1 MSGTCIHEPR
11 APSPSLS
18 GFSTPISEP
27 SYRRIDG
34 DTAACTPETDL
45 TPTQCVIRNLLSID
59 TGGPGAPGG
68 SSPTPSDGPSAYFD
82 NSVLKL
88 HEHEACQCGGGAEAG
103 HSPEAGAVR
112 SQSDNIRLQ
121 SGSGGFLEGLF
132 GCLKPVWTM
141 IGKAYST
148 EHKHSHEGLSLESW
162 EVPFE
167 EISDLQWVGSG
178 AQGAVFLGKFHG
190 DDVAVKK
197 VRDIKET
204 EIKHLRK
211 LKHPNIIT
219 FKGVCT
225 QAPCYCI
232 LMEYCAQGQLYEV
245 LRAGRKIAPS
255 LMVDWSMGI
264 AGGMN
269 YLHLHKI
276 IHRDLK
282 SPNMLITHD
291 DLVKISDF
299 GTSRELR
306 DKSTKMSFAG
316 TVAWMA
322 PEVIR
327 NEPVSEKVD
336 IWSFGVV
343 LWEMLTGEV
352 PYRDVDSSAII
363 WGVGNNSL
371 QLPIPESCPD
381 GFKILLRQ
389 CWNCKPRNRPSFRQI
404 LLHLDI
410 ASADVLSTPQETY
423 FKSQAEWR
431 EEVKQ
436 HFEKIKSEGTCIHRL
451 DEELINRRR
460 EELRHALDIREHY
473 ERKLERANNLYM
485 ELSAVMLQLEL
496 KEKELQKRE
505 QSLDKKYPG
514 LFKHHSSRQSSS
526 SNTMDKL
533 IKKRNVPQKL
543 PSGKRP
549 DILKCEVIIPKMDSS
564 VMQVTIPACPN
575 RSSTSPSRSRRVK
588 TRHRKPGK
596 GSSGDLAG
604 LKANQSNRDATA
616 QANSGSTNTSKQ
628 LLEPPAA
635 PQRQLSSSSP
645 DLICTA
651 LQAEEQGKGEP
662 SVGGLERGVSVS
674 ASAGLGAS
682 VAGAAG
688 LGDLTETPPRSD
700 TPSEDAA
707 SFPFSSSP
715 DSPCGRGAGAA
726 RGSLGSPRHDG
737 EDKEEGAV
745 RLPRGASGGIGS
757 QHLTPSAI
765 LYRAAISRKQRR
777 GVSSEEEEGEVDS
790 EVELP
795 RRRRP
800 TSITKGQSV
809 STFSSENLSVS
820 DGEEGHTTDH
830 SHSGTPDVV
839 STNTDDRLDDRSDDL
854 LSQGEEIPA
863 DNTDGLSERDGAL
876 GPAKAP
882 LDAGGNPNES
892 RALCDDSDC
901 DSAELDQPGSGESS
915 RPPGAGA
922 WVQPP
927 LPYQGSPQAPHTAPP

>member
-1 MSGTCIHEPR
+1 MACVHEQH

-18 GFSTPISEP
+18 GFSTPLSEP
-27 SYRRIDG
+27 PFCRPDSEVLASTP
-34 DTAACTPETDL
+34 DTEL
-45 TPTQCVIRNLLSID
+45 TPTQCVLRNVLSID
-59 TGGPGAPGG
+59 PVGGG
-68 SSPTPSDGPSAYFD
+68 SGTHTHSNSPTLSDEPTNFS

-88 HEHEACQCGGGAEAG
+88 QEGGAEG
-103 HSPEAGAVR
+103 GAMR
-112 SQSDNIRLQ
+112 NQSDSFRLQ
-121 SGSGGFLEGLF
+121 AGGGGFLEGLF

-148 EHKHSHEGLSLESW
+148 EHKQSQEESW

-167 EISDLQWVGSG
+167 EISELQWVGSG

-190 DDVAVKK
+190 EDVAVKK

-232 LMEYCAQGQLYEV
+232 IMEYCAQGQLYEV
-245 LRAGRKIAPS
+245 LRAGRKIMPS
-255 LMVDWSMGI
+255 LLVDWAMGI

-299 GTSRELR
+299 GTSKELR

-343 LWEMLTGEV
+343 LWEMLTGEI
-352 PYRDVDSSAII
+352 PYKDVDSSAII

-371 QLPIPESCPD
+371 QLPLPESCPD

-423 FKSQAEWR
+423 FRSQAEWR

-436 HFEKIKSEGTCIHRL
+436 HFEKIKSEGTCLHRL

-485 ELSAVMLQLEL
+485 ELNAVMLQLEL
-496 KEKELQKRE
+496 KEKELLRRE
-505 QSLDKKYPG
+505 QCLDKKYPG
-514 LFKHHSSRQSSS
+514 LFKHHPS
-526 SNTMDKL
+526 TTVDKL
-533 IKKRNVPQKL
+533 IKKRSVPQKL
-543 PSGKRP
+543 PPHGKRP
-549 DILKCEVIIPKMDSS
+549 DLLRSEIILPKMDAG
-564 VMQVTIPACPN
+564 VLQVTVPPCAN
-575 RSSTSPSRSRRVK
+575 RGPTSPSRARRVK
-588 TRHRKPGK
+588 TRHRRSGR
-596 GSSGDLAG
+596 GSSGDLSGPKHPSALASREKESPLPNTTPPPPPLTETASG
-604 LKANQSNRDATA
+604 DAMREA
-616 QANSGSTNTSKQ
+616 Q
-628 LLEPPAA
+628 LEPP
-635 PQRQLSSSSP
+635 PLKLSSSSP
-645 DLICTA
+645 DL
-651 LQAEEQGKGEP
+651 
-662 SVGGLERGVSVS
+662 
-674 ASAGLGAS
+674 
-682 VAGAAG
+682 
-688 LGDLTETPPRSD
+688 SD
-700 TPSEDAA
+700 TASEDAA
-707 SFPFSSSP
+707 SLPFSSSP
-715 DSPCGRGAGAA
+715 DSPCCGRSGAVG
-726 RGSLGSPRHDG
+726 RTHVG
-737 EDKEEGAV
+737 EEREEGTGTV
-745 RLPRGASGGIGS
+745 RLPRGSSGS
-757 QHLTPSAI
+757 HLTPSAI
-765 LYRAAISRKQRR
+765 LYRAAITRKQRR

-800 TSITKGQSV
+800 TSITKCQSV

-820 DGEEGHTTDH
+820 EGEEGHTTDH

-839 STNTDDRLDDRSDDL
+839 STNTDERLDDRSDDL
-854 LSQGEEIPA
+854 ISQGSEIPV
-863 DNTDGLSERDGAL
+863 DITDPTLSEREAAAL
-876 GPAKAP
+876 EQERANFDLEQNILETDSVGPPGPDLKK
-882 LDAGGNPNES
+882 LGAGG
-892 RALCDDSDC
+892 C
-901 DSAELDQPGSGESS
+901 G
-915 RPPGAGA
+915 
-922 WVQPP
+922 
-927 LPYQGSPQAPHTAPP
+927 QGPQN

>member
-1 MSGTCIHEPR
+1 MACVHEQC

-18 GFSTPISEP
+18 GFNTPISET
-27 SYRRIDG
+27 SYRRPDS
-34 DTAACTPETDL
+34 DVTACTPDTEL
-45 TPTQCVIRNLLSID
+45 TPTQCVLRNVLSID
-59 TGGPGAPGG
+59 PVVDGCTTHTQGN
-68 SSPTPSDGPSAYFD
+68 SPTPSDEPAQFS

-88 HEHEACQCGGGAEAG
+88 QEGGAEG
-103 HSPEAGAVR
+103 GAVR
-112 SQSDNIRLQ
+112 SQSDSFRLQ
-121 SGSGGFLEGLF
+121 AGGGGFLEGLF

-148 EHKHSHEGLSLESW
+148 ENKQSQEESW

-167 EISDLQWVGSG
+167 EISELQWVGSG

-190 DDVAVKK
+190 EEVAVKK

-232 LMEYCAQGQLYEV
+232 IMEYCAQGQLYEV
-245 LRAGRKIAPS
+245 LRAGRKITPS
-255 LMVDWSMGI
+255 LLVDWAMGI

-299 GTSRELR
+299 GTSKELR

-343 LWEMLTGEV
+343 LWEMLTGEI
-352 PYRDVDSSAII
+352 PYKDVDSSAII

-371 QLPIPESCPD
+371 QLPLPESCPD
-381 GFKILLRQ
+381 GFKILLKQ

-436 HFEKIKSEGTCIHRL
+436 HFEKIKSEGTCLHRL

-485 ELSAVMLQLEL
+485 ELNAVMLQLEL
-496 KEKELQKRE
+496 KEKELLRRE
-505 QSLDKKYPG
+505 QCLDKKYPG
-514 LFKHHSSRQSSS
+514 LFKHHP
-526 SNTMDKL
+526 SNTVDKL

-543 PSGKRP
+543 PSHGKRP
-549 DILKCEVIIPKMDSS
+549 DLLRSEVILPKMDPG
-564 VMQVTIPACPN
+564 VLQVTVPSCPN
-575 RSSTSPSRSRRVK
+575 RSSTSPSRARRVK
-588 TRHRKPGK
+588 TRHRRGGR
-596 GSSGDLAG
+596 GSSGDLSGPKHSTGASSRERETPTSTTAVPSGTPTTDQGAG
-604 LKANQSNRDATA
+604 TASRGGQLDTPPLK
-616 QANSGSTNTSKQ
+616 
-628 LLEPPAA
+628 
-635 PQRQLSSSSP
+635 LSSSSP
-645 DLICTA
+645 DLLCSTHG
-651 LQAEEQGKGEP
+651 AE
-662 SVGGLERGVSVS
+662 GG
-674 ASAGLGAS
+674 ASGGTGSLSKGLGGGARGT
-682 VAGAAG
+682 AEAAAG
-688 LGDLTETPPRSD
+688 VDETPPRSD
-700 TPSEDAA
+700 TASEDAA
-707 SFPFSSSP
+707 SLPFSSSP
-715 DSPCGRGAGAA
+715 DSPCGRGVAVG
-726 RGSLGSPRHDG
+726 RG
-737 EDKEEGAV
+737 EEREEGGGAV
-745 RLPRGASGGIGS
+745 RLPRGASGS
-757 QHLTPSAI
+757 HLTPSAI
-765 LYRAAISRKQRR
+765 LYRAAITRKQRR

-800 TSITKGQSV
+800 TSITKCQSV

-839 STNTDDRLDDRSDDL
+839 STNTDERLDDRSDDL
-854 LSQGEEIPA
+854 ISQGSEIPA
-863 DNTDGLSERDGAL
+863 DITDPALSEKEAAAL
-876 GPAKAP
+876 EQERANFD
-882 LDAGGNPNES
+882 LEQNILET
-892 RALCDDSDC
+892 RALCEDSDC
-901 DSAELDQPGSGESS
+901 DSAELDQSGSGEPS
-915 RPPGAGA
+915 RPPSAGG
-922 WVQPP
+922 WG
-927 LPYQGSPQAPHTAPP
+927 QGPQN

>member
-1 MSGTCIHEPR
+1 MACVHEQC
-11 APSPSLS
+11 PSPSLS
-18 GFSTPISEP
+18 GFSTPISDTP
-27 SYRRIDG
+27 FRRPDS
-34 DTAACTPETDL
+34 DVAACTPDTEL
-45 TPTQCVIRNLLSID
+45 TPTQCVLRNVLSID
-59 TGGPGAPGG
+59 PVGDGNHTRGNT
-68 SSPTPSDGPSAYFD
+68 PTPSDDPAQFS

-88 HEHEACQCGGGAEAG
+88 HEGGAEG
-103 HSPEAGAVR
+103 GAMR
-112 SQSDNIRLQ
+112 NQSESFRLQ
-121 SGSGGFLEGLF
+121 AGGGGFLEGLF

-148 EHKHSHEGLSLESW
+148 ENKQSQEESW

-167 EISDLQWVGSG
+167 EISELQWVGSG

-190 DDVAVKK
+190 EEVAVKK

-232 LMEYCAQGQLYEV
+232 IMEYCAQGQLYEV
-245 LRAGRKIAPS
+245 LRAGRKITPS
-255 LMVDWSMGI
+255 LLVDWAMGI

-299 GTSRELR
+299 GTSKELR

-343 LWEMLTGEV
+343 LWEMLTGEI
-352 PYRDVDSSAII
+352 PYKDVDSSAII

-371 QLPIPESCPD
+371 QLPLPESCPD
-381 GFKILLRQ
+381 GFKILLKQ

-436 HFEKIKSEGTCIHRL
+436 HFEKIKSEGTCLHRL

-496 KEKELQKRE
+496 KEKELLRRE
-505 QSLDKKYPG
+505 QCLDKKYPG
-514 LFKHHSSRQSSS
+514 LFKHHP
-526 SNTMDKL
+526 SNTVDKL

-543 PSGKRP
+543 PSHGKRP
-549 DILKCEVIIPKMDSS
+549 DLLRSEVILPKMDPG
-564 VMQVTIPACPN
+564 VVQVTVPSCAN
-575 RSSTSPSRSRRVK
+575 RTSTSPSRARRVK
-588 TRHRKPGK
+588 TRHRRGGR
-596 GSSGDLAG
+596 GSSGDLSGPKHAAG
-604 LKANQSNRDATA
+604 T
-616 QANSGSTNTSKQ
+616 STRERET
-628 LLEPPAA
+628 PAMGTAA
-635 PQRQLSSSSP
+635 PSGTPATDQTVGTAPRGSQLEAPPLKLSSSSP
-645 DLICTA
+645 DLLCSTHG
-651 LQAEEQGKGEP
+651 AEGGASGGAGSL
-662 SVGGLERGVSVS
+662 SVCEGLVSGVRGVAEAAV
-674 ASAGLGAS
+674 GL
-682 VAGAAG
+682 
-688 LGDLTETPPRSD
+688 DETPPRSD
-700 TPSEDAA
+700 TASEDAA
-707 SFPFSSSP
+707 SLPFSSSP
-715 DSPCGRGAGAA
+715 DSPCCARGVAVGRGHTLGEEREEGA
-726 RGSLGSPRHDG
+726 
-737 EDKEEGAV
+737 GAV
-745 RLPRGASGGIGS
+745 RLPRGASGS
-757 QHLTPSAI
+757 HLTPSAI
-765 LYRAAISRKQRR
+765 LYRAAITRKQRR

-800 TSITKGQSV
+800 TSISKCQSV

-839 STNTDDRLDDRSDDL
+839 STNTDERLDDRSDDL
-854 LSQGEEIPA
+854 ISQGSEIPA
-863 DNTDGLSERDGAL
+863 DITDPAISEREAAAL
-876 GPAKAP
+876 EQERANFD
-882 LDAGGNPNES
+882 LEQNILET
-892 RALCDDSDC
+892 RALCEDSDC
-901 DSAELDQPGSGESS
+901 DSAELDQSGSGEPS
-915 RPPGAGA
+915 RPPSAGG
-922 WVQPP
+922 WG
-927 LPYQGSPQAPHTAPP
+927 QGPQN

>member
-1 MSGTCIHEPR
+1 H
-11 APSPSLS
+11 
-18 GFSTPISEP
+18 
-27 SYRRIDG
+27 
-34 DTAACTPETDL
+34 
-45 TPTQCVIRNLLSID
+45 
-59 TGGPGAPGG
+59 
-68 SSPTPSDGPSAYFD
+68 SS
-82 NSVLKL
+82 
-88 HEHEACQCGGGAEAG
+88 
-103 HSPEAGAVR
+103 R
-112 SQSDNIRLQ
+112 
-121 SGSGGFLEGLF
+121 
-132 GCLKPVWTM
+132 
-141 IGKAYST
+141 
-148 EHKHSHEGLSLESW
+148 SLETTTPLMKNSPAF
-162 EVPFE
+162 PFE

-190 DDVAVKK
+190 EDVAVKK

-219 FKGVCT
+219 FKGICT

-245 LRAGRKIAPS
+245 LRAGRNITPS
-255 LMVDWSMGI
+255 LLIDWAMGI

-299 GTSRELR
+299 GTSKELI
-306 DKSTKMSFAG
+306 DKSMKMSFAG

-352 PYRDVDSSAII
+352 PYKDVDSSAII

-371 QLPIPESCPD
+371 NLPIPKSCPD

-436 HFEKIKSEGTCIHRL
+436 HFEKIKSDGTCLHRL

-485 ELSAVMLQLEL
+485 ELNAVMLQLEL

-505 QSLDKKYPG
+505 QSLDKKFPG
-514 LFKHHSSRQSSS
+514 LFKHHSSRQTSS
-526 SNTMDKL
+526 SNSMDKL

-549 DILKCEVIIPKMDSS
+549 DILKSEVIIPKMDSS
-564 VMQVTIPACPN
+564 VMQVTIPSCTN
-575 RSSTSPSRSRRVK
+575 RGSTSPSRSRRIK

-604 LKANQSNRDATA
+604 LKATQPSPGGDNPA
-616 QANSGSTNTSKQ
+616 QANSFSTEPSKQ
-628 LLEPPAA
+628 LLDPSAVLRALGHEQQ
-635 PQRQLSSSSP
+635 QRQLSSSSP
-645 DLICTA
+645 DLICTTLA
-651 LQAEEQGKGEP
+651 AEGQGKGETTM
-662 SVGGLERGVSVS
+662 GGLEKGGSLS
-674 ASAGLGAS
+674 ASA
-682 VAGAAG
+682 
-688 LGDLTETPPRSD
+688 ETPPGSVL
-700 TPSEDAA
+700 
-707 SFPFSSSP
+707 
-715 DSPCGRGAGAA
+715 GA
-726 RGSLGSPRHDG
+726 PRLPHDG
-737 EDKEEGAV
+737 DYKEEGVSGV
-745 RLPRGASGGIGS
+745 RLPRVASG
-757 QHLTPSAI
+757 HLTPSAI
-765 LYRAAISRKQRR
+765 LYRAAITRKQRR

-800 TSITKGQSV
+800 TSINQCQSG

-839 STNTDDRLDDRSDDL
+839 STNTDDRLYDRSDDL
-854 LSQGEEIPA
+854 LSQGSEFPA
-863 DNTDGLSERDGAL
+863 DNTDLAQGSDGRSERKSAL
-876 GPAKAP
+876 GQVKAL
-882 LDAGGNPNES
+882 LDAAQNPNEVTQ
-892 RALCDDSDC
+892 SDTDFC
-901 DSAELDQPGSGESS
+901 LLSTHLHQSTERSDRKVMFLFGIFK
-915 RPPGAGA
+915 
-922 WVQPP
+922 
-927 LPYQGSPQAPHTAPP
+927 

>member
-1 MSGTCIHEPR
+1 
-11 APSPSLS
+11 SLS

-27 SYRRIDG
+27 LYRRLDG
-34 DTAACTPETDL
+34 DTPACTPETDL
-45 TPTQCVIRNLLSID
+45 TPTQCVLRNVLSID
-59 TGGPGAPGG
+59 TGGQAVPGG
-68 SSPTPSDGPSAYFD
+68 SSPTPSDGPSAHFD

-88 HEHEACQCGGGAEAG
+88 HELRRGSRGR

-112 SQSDNIRLQ
+112 SQAENIRLQ

-148 EHKHSHEGLSLESW
+148 EHKHSNEESW

-190 DDVAVKK
+190 EEVAVKK

-245 LRAGRKIAPS
+245 LRAGRKITPS
-255 LMVDWSMGI
+255 LLVDWSMGI

-299 GTSRELR
+299 GTSKELS

-343 LWEMLTGEV
+343 LWEMLTGEI
-352 PYRDVDSSAII
+352 PYKDVDSSAII

-371 QLPIPESCPD
+371 QLPVPESCPD

-431 EEVKQ
+431 EEVKR
-436 HFEKIKSEGTCIHRL
+436 HFEKIKSEGTCLHRL

-496 KEKELQKRE
+496 KEKELQRRE

-526 SNTMDKL
+526 TNTMDKL

-549 DILKCEVIIPKMDSS
+549 DLLKSEVIIPKMDSS
-564 VMQVTIPACPN
+564 VMQITIPACPN

-588 TRHRKPGK
+588 TRHRKAGK

-604 LKANQSNRDATA
+604 LKATQSSPNRDSSA
-616 QANSGSTNTSKQ
+616 QTNGPTTNPSQQ
-628 LLEPPAA
+628 LLEPGLRGLGHEQ

-645 DLICTA
+645 DL
-651 LQAEEQGKGEP
+651 L
-662 SVGGLERGVSVS
+662 S
-674 ASAGLGAS
+674 ASAGLGGS
-682 VAGAAG
+682 EAGAAG
-688 LGDLTETPPRSD
+688 LDDLTETPPRSD

-715 DSPCGRGAGAA
+715 DSPAGEA
-726 RGSLGSPRHDG
+726 RPPDG
-737 EDKEEGAV
+737 EDKEEGAGAV
-745 RLPRGASGGIGS
+745 RLPRGCSGGIGS

-765 LYRAAISRKQRR
+765 LYRAAITRKQRR

-800 TSITKGQSV
+800 TSITKCQSV

-854 LSQGEEIPA
+854 LSQGSEIPA
-863 DNTDGLSERDGAL
+863 DNTDPAQASDGLSERDGAP
-876 GPAKAP
+876 GQAKAQ
-882 LDAGGNPNES
+882 LDAGQNPSEN

-901 DSAELDQPGSGESS
+901 DSAELDQSGSGEPS
-915 RPPGAGA
+915 RPPSAGA
-922 WVQPP
+922 W
-927 LPYQGSPQAPHTAPP
+927 APP

>member
-1 MSGTCIHEPR
+1 IHSIFYSLFIFV
-11 APSPSLS
+11 SPHLGLPFSLC
-18 GFSTPISEP
+18 TPIHP
-27 SYRRIDG
+27 W
-34 DTAACTPETDL
+34 
-45 TPTQCVIRNLLSID
+45 LLCCGVEGCPH
-59 TGGPGAPGG
+59 TCG
-68 SSPTPSDGPSAYFD
+68 SSPTPSDGPPAHFD

-103 HSPEAGAVR
+103 LSSEAGAVR
-112 SQSDNIRLQ
+112 SQSDNIRMQ
-121 SGSGGFLEGLF
+121 QGGGGFLEGLF

-141 IGKAYST
+141 IGKAYSP
-148 EHKHSHEGLSLESW
+148 EHKHNQEESW

-190 DDVAVKK
+190 EDVAVKK

-219 FKGVCT
+219 FKGICT

-245 LRAGRKIAPS
+245 LRAGRKITPS
-255 LMVDWSMGI
+255 LLIDWAMGI

-299 GTSRELR
+299 GTSKELI
-306 DKSTKMSFAG
+306 DKSMKMSFAG

-352 PYRDVDSSAII
+352 PYKDVDSSAII

-371 QLPIPESCPD
+371 NLPIPESCPD

-436 HFEKIKSEGTCIHRL
+436 HFEKIKSEGTCLHRL

-473 ERKLERANNLYM
+473 ERKLERTNNLYM
-485 ELSAVMLQLEL
+485 ELNAVMLQLEL
-496 KEKELQKRE
+496 KEKELQK
-505 QSLDKKYPG
+505 
-514 LFKHHSSRQSSS
+514 
-526 SNTMDKL
+526 
-533 IKKRNVPQKL
+533 
-543 PSGKRP
+543 P
-549 DILKCEVIIPKMDSS
+549 DILKSEVIIPKMDSS
-564 VMQVTIPACPN
+564 VMQVTIPSCSN
-575 RSSTSPSRSRRVK
+575 RGSTSPSRSRRVK

-604 LKANQSNRDATA
+604 LKAAQPSPDGDNPA
-616 QANSGSTNTSKQ
+616 QANSSSTGPSKQ
-628 LLEPPAA
+628 LQDPSVALRALGHEQQ
-635 PQRQLSSSSP
+635 QRQLSSSSP
-645 DLICTA
+645 DLICTTLA
-651 LQAEEQGKGEP
+651 AEGQGKGEP
-662 SVGGLERGVSVS
+662 TVGGLERGGSLS
-674 ASAGLGAS
+674 ASAGLGGS
-682 VAGAAG
+682 EGGAGG
-688 LGDLTETPPRSD
+688 LDDLTETTPRSD

-715 DSPCGRGAGAA
+715 DS
-726 RGSLGSPRHDG
+726 
-737 EDKEEGAV
+737 
-745 RLPRGASGGIGS
+745 
-757 QHLTPSAI
+757 
-765 LYRAAISRKQRR
+765 
-777 GVSSEEEEGEVDS
+777 
-790 EVELP
+790 
-795 RRRRP
+795 
-800 TSITKGQSV
+800 ITKCQLV

-839 STNTDDRLDDRSDDL
+839 STNTDDRLGDRSDDL
-854 LSQGEEIPA
+854 LSQGSEIPA
-863 DNTDGLSERDGAL
+863 DNTDPVQASGGLSEREGAL
-876 GPAKAP
+876 GQVKAL
-882 LDAGGNPNES
+882 LDASQNPNEVTQFS
-892 RALCDDSDC
+892 LSDTGYTVH
-901 DSAELDQPGSGESS
+901 SESIQT
-915 RPPGAGA
+915 P
-922 WVQPP
+922 
-927 LPYQGSPQAPHTAPP
+927 

>member
-1 MSGTCIHEPR
+1 MACVHEQC

-18 GFSTPISEP
+18 GFNTPISETP
-27 SYRRIDG
+27 YRRPDS
-34 DTAACTPETDL
+34 DVNACTPDTEL
-45 TPTQCVIRNLLSID
+45 TPTQCVLRNVLSID
-59 TGGPGAPGG
+59 PVVDGNCTHTQGN
-68 SSPTPSDGPSAYFD
+68 SPTPSDEPAQFS

-88 HEHEACQCGGGAEAG
+88 QEGGAEG
-103 HSPEAGAVR
+103 GAVR
-112 SQSDNIRLQ
+112 SQSDSFRLQ
-121 SGSGGFLEGLF
+121 AGGGGFLEGLF

-148 EHKHSHEGLSLESW
+148 ENKQSHEESW

-167 EISDLQWVGSG
+167 EISELQWVGSG

-190 DDVAVKK
+190 EEVAVKK

-232 LMEYCAQGQLYEV
+232 IMEYCAQGQLYEV
-245 LRAGRKIAPS
+245 LRAGRKITPS
-255 LMVDWSMGI
+255 LLVDWAMGI

-299 GTSRELR
+299 GTSKELR
-306 DKSTKMSFAG
+306 EKSTKMSFAG

-343 LWEMLTGEV
+343 LWEMLTGEI
-352 PYRDVDSSAII
+352 PYKDVDSSAII

-371 QLPIPESCPD
+371 QLPLPESCPD
-381 GFKILLRQ
+381 GFKILLKQ

-436 HFEKIKSEGTCIHRL
+436 HFEKIKSEGTCLHRL

-485 ELSAVMLQLEL
+485 ELNAVMLQLEL
-496 KEKELQKRE
+496 KEKELLRRE
-505 QSLDKKYPG
+505 QCLDKKYPG
-514 LFKHHSSRQSSS
+514 LFKHHP
-526 SNTMDKL
+526 SNTVDKL

-543 PSGKRP
+543 PSHGKRP
-549 DILKCEVIIPKMDSS
+549 DLLRSEVILPKMDPG
-564 VMQVTIPACPN
+564 VLQVTVPSCPN
-575 RSSTSPSRSRRVK
+575 RSSTSPSRARRVK
-588 TRHRKPGK
+588 TRHRRGGR
-596 GSSGDLAG
+596 GSSGDLSG
-604 LKANQSNRDATA
+604 PKHPTGQLDTPPLK
-616 QANSGSTNTSKQ
+616 
-628 LLEPPAA
+628 
-635 PQRQLSSSSP
+635 LSSSSP
-645 DLICTA
+645 DLLCSTHG
-651 LQAEEQGKGEP
+651 AEG
-662 SVGGLERGVSVS
+662 
-674 ASAGLGAS
+674 GAS
-682 VAGAAG
+682 GG
-688 LGDLTETPPRSD
+688 TGSL
-700 TPSEDAA
+700 SEA
-707 SFPFSSSP
+707 SLPFSSSP
-715 DSPCGRGAGAA
+715 DSPCGRGA
-726 RGSLGSPRHDG
+726 
-737 EDKEEGAV
+737 V
-745 RLPRGASGGIGS
+745 RLPRGASGS
-757 QHLTPSAI
+757 HLTPSAI
-765 LYRAAISRKQRR
+765 LYRAAITRKQRR

-800 TSITKGQSV
+800 TSITKCQSV

-839 STNTDDRLDDRSDDL
+839 STNTDERLDDRSDDL
-854 LSQGEEIPA
+854 ISQGSEIPA
-863 DNTDGLSERDGAL
+863 DITDPALSEKEAAAL
-876 GPAKAP
+876 
-882 LDAGGNPNES
+882 EQE
-892 RALCDDSDC
+892 RANFDL
-901 DSAELDQPGSGESS
+901 EQNILE
-915 RPPGAGA
+915 
-922 WVQPP
+922 VI
-927 LPYQGSPQAPHTAPP
+927 

>member
-1 MSGTCIHEPR
+1 MNWVHVVP
-11 APSPSLS
+11 LS
-18 GFSTPISEP
+18 GSHSLPLSR
-27 SYRRIDG
+27 S
-34 DTAACTPETDL
+34 L
-45 TPTQCVIRNLLSID
+45 TYTCMHCVLRNVLSID
-59 TGGPGAPGG
+59 TGGQGVPGG
-68 SSPTPSDGPSAYFD
+68 SSPTPSDGPSAHFD

-112 SQSDNIRLQ
+112 SQSENIRLQ

-148 EHKHSHEGLSLESW
+148 EHKHNHEESW

-190 DDVAVKK
+190 EEVAVKK

-245 LRAGRKIAPS
+245 LRAGRKITPS
-255 LMVDWSMGI
+255 LLVDWSMGI

-299 GTSRELR
+299 GTSKELS

-343 LWEMLTGEV
+343 LWEMLTGEI
-352 PYRDVDSSAII
+352 PYKDVDSSAII

-436 HFEKIKSEGTCIHRL
+436 HFEKIKSDGTCLHRL

-496 KEKELQKRE
+496 KEKELQRRE

-526 SNTMDKL
+526 SNSMDKL

-549 DILKCEVIIPKMDSS
+549 DILKSEVIIPKMDSS

-604 LKANQSNRDATA
+604 LKANQSSPNRDTTA
-616 QANSGSTNTSKQ
+616 QVNSSTTNTSKQ
-628 LLEPPAA
+628 LLEPSAA
-635 PQRQLSSSSP
+635 LRGLSHEQQQRQLSSSSP
-645 DLICTA
+645 DLICTTLEA
-651 LQAEEQGKGEP
+651 DSQGKGEP
-662 SVGGLERGVSVS
+662 SVGGLERGGSLS
-674 ASAGLGAS
+674 ASAGLGGQREGRPVWTIS
-682 VAGAAG
+682 QK
-688 LGDLTETPPRSD
+688 PP
-700 TPSEDAA
+700 
-707 SFPFSSSP
+707 
-715 DSPCGRGAGAA
+715 
-726 RGSLGSPRHDG
+726 H
-737 EDKEEGAV
+737 AV
-745 RLPRGASGGIGS
+745 TLP
-757 QHLTPSAI
+757 
-765 LYRAAISRKQRR
+765 RR

-800 TSITKGQSV
+800 TSITKCQSV

-854 LSQGEEIPA
+854 LSQGSEIPV
-863 DNTDGLSERDGAL
+863 DNTDPAQASDGLSERDGAL
-876 GPAKAP
+876 GQAKAQ
-882 LDAGGNPNES
+882 LDAGQNPNEVKKLHRGPHVS
-892 RALCDDSDC
+892 ALVFS
-901 DSAELDQPGSGESS
+901 LDECSH
-915 RPPGAGA
+915 
-922 WVQPP
+922 W
-927 LPYQGSPQAPHTAPP
+927 

>member
-1 MSGTCIHEPR
+1 
-11 APSPSLS
+11 
-18 GFSTPISEP
+18 
-27 SYRRIDG
+27 
-34 DTAACTPETDL
+34 
-45 TPTQCVIRNLLSID
+45 
-59 TGGPGAPGG
+59 
-68 SSPTPSDGPSAYFD
+68 
-82 NSVLKL
+82 
-88 HEHEACQCGGGAEAG
+88 
-103 HSPEAGAVR
+103 
-112 SQSDNIRLQ
+112 
-121 SGSGGFLEGLF
+121 
-132 GCLKPVWTM
+132 M

-148 EHKHSHEGLSLESW
+148 EHKHSHEESW

-549 DILKCEVIIPKMDSS
+549 DILKSEVIIPKMDSS

-604 LKANQSNRDATA
+604 LKANQCNRDATA

-674 ASAGLGAS
+674 ASAGLGGS

-854 LSQGEEIPA
+854 LSQGSEIPA
-863 DNTDGLSERDGAL
+863 DNTDVLSERDGAL

-901 DSAELDQPGSGESS
+901 DSAELDQPGSGEPS
-915 RPPGAGA
+915 RPPRRWSVGAAPSALPGVSTGA
-922 WVQPP
+922 THSSSIDSWM
-927 LPYQGSPQAPHTAPP
+927 LAKTSSS

>member
-1 MSGTCIHEPR
+1 MLLRGTVKEQVTVRGLCTVQPPLVDSFIK
-11 APSPSLS
+11 
-18 GFSTPISEP
+18 PISTLG
-27 SYRRIDG
+27 DG
-34 DTAACTPETDL
+34 STGPAGSPIHRHTDEA
-45 TPTQCVIRNLLSID
+45 LL
-59 TGGPGAPGG
+59 G
-68 SSPTPSDGPSAYFD
+68 SSPTPSDGPSAHFD

-112 SQSDNIRLQ
+112 SQSENIRLQ

-148 EHKHSHEGLSLESW
+148 EHKHSQEESW

-190 DDVAVKK
+190 EDVAVKK

-245 LRAGRKIAPS
+245 LRAGRKITPS
-255 LMVDWSMGI
+255 LLVDWSMGI

-299 GTSRELR
+299 GTSKELS

-343 LWEMLTGEV
+343 LWEMLTGEI
-352 PYRDVDSSAII
+352 PYKDVDSSAII

-436 HFEKIKSEGTCIHRL
+436 HFEKIKSEGTCLHRL

-496 KEKELQKRE
+496 KEKELQRRE

-514 LFKHHSSRQSSS
+514 LFKHHSSRQGSS
-526 SNTMDKL
+526 SNSMDKL

-549 DILKCEVIIPKMDSS
+549 DILKSEVIIPKMDSS

-604 LKANQSNRDATA
+604 LKATQSSPNRDTTA
-616 QANSGSTNTSKQ
+616 QANSSTTNASKQ
-628 LLEPPAA
+628 LLEPSAA
-635 PQRQLSSSSP
+635 LRGLSHEQQQRQLSSSSP
-645 DLICTA
+645 DLICTT
-651 LQAEEQGKGEP
+651 LEAEGQGKGEP
-662 SVGGLERGVSVS
+662 SVGGLERGGSLS
-674 ASAGLGAS
+674 ASAGLGGS
-682 VAGAAG
+682 EGGAAG
-688 LGDLTETPPRSD
+688 LDDLTETPPRSD
-700 TPSEDAA
+700 TPM
-707 SFPFSSSP
+707 
-715 DSPCGRGAGAA
+715 
-726 RGSLGSPRHDG
+726 
-737 EDKEEGAV
+737 
-745 RLPRGASGGIGS
+745 
-757 QHLTPSAI
+757 
-765 LYRAAISRKQRR
+765 
-777 GVSSEEEEGEVDS
+777 SSEEEEGEVDS

-800 TSITKGQSV
+800 TSITKCQSV

-854 LSQGEEIPA
+854 LSQGSEIPA
-863 DNTDGLSERDGAL
+863 DNTDPAQASDGLSERDGAL
-876 GPAKAP
+876 GQGKAQ
-882 LDAGGNPNES
+882 LDAGQNPNEQ
-892 RALCDDSDC
+892 L
-901 DSAELDQPGSGESS
+901 
-915 RPPGAGA
+915 
-922 WVQPP
+922 
-927 LPYQGSPQAPHTAPP
+927 TKIN

>member
-1 MSGTCIHEPR
+1 MACIHEQH

-18 GFSTPISEP
+18 GFSTPVSEHP
-27 SYRRIDG
+27 FCRPDSEAHG
-34 DTAACTPETDL
+34 STPDTEL
-45 TPTQCVIRNLLSID
+45 TPTQCVLRNVLSID
-59 TGGPGAPGG
+59 PVGGG
-68 SSPTPSDGPSAYFD
+68 SGTHSNSPTLSDEPTNFS

-88 HEHEACQCGGGAEAG
+88 QEGGAEG
-103 HSPEAGAVR
+103 GAVR
-112 SQSDNIRLQ
+112 NQADSFRLQ
-121 SGSGGFLEGLF
+121 AGGGGFLEGLF

-148 EHKHSHEGLSLESW
+148 EHKQSHEAESW

-167 EISDLQWVGSG
+167 EISELQWVGSG
-178 AQGAVFLGKFHG
+178 AQGAVFLGKYHG
-190 DDVAVKK
+190 EEVAVKK

-245 LRAGRKIAPS
+245 LRAGRKITPS
-255 LMVDWSMGI
+255 LLVDWAMGI

-299 GTSRELR
+299 GTSKELR

-343 LWEMLTGEV
+343 LWEMLTGEI
-352 PYRDVDSSAII
+352 PYKDVDSSAII

-371 QLPIPESCPD
+371 QLPLPESCPD

-436 HFEKIKSEGTCIHRL
+436 HFEKIKSEGTCLHRL

-485 ELSAVMLQLEL
+485 ELNAVMLQLEL
-496 KEKELQKRE
+496 KEKELLRRE
-505 QSLDKKYPG
+505 QCLDKKYPSI
-514 LFKHHSSRQSSS
+514 FKHHPSS
-526 SNTMDKL
+526 TVDKL

-543 PSGKRP
+543 STHGKRP
-549 DILKCEVIIPKMDSS
+549 DLLRSEIILPKMDAG
-564 VMQVTIPACPN
+564 VVQVTVPACANRGPTSPN
-575 RSSTSPSRSRRVK
+575 RTRRVK
-588 TRHRKPGK
+588 TRHRRSGR
-596 GSSGDLAG
+596 GSSGDLSGPKHPSAPPTREREPT
-604 LKANQSNRDATA
+604 QSNTTTTA
-616 QANSGSTNTSKQ
+616 PPVTESVSGAAVMEGQ
-628 LLEPPAA
+628 QEPA
-635 PQRQLSSSSP
+635 PLKLSSSSP
-645 DLICTA
+645 DLLSSTRR
-651 LQAEEQGKGEP
+651 AEDG
-662 SVGGLERGVSVS
+662 VGG
-674 ASAGLGAS
+674 ASATKTLGGETGARAE
-682 VAGAAG
+682 AGAG
-688 LGDLTETPPRSD
+688 LDETPPRSD
-700 TPSEDAA
+700 TASEDAA
-707 SFPFSSSP
+707 SLPFSSSP
-715 DSPCGRGAGAA
+715 DSPCCGRSGAVGRA
-726 RGSLGSPRHDG
+726 HG
-737 EDKEEGAV
+737 EEREEGTGAI
-745 RLPRGASGGIGS
+745 RLPRGSSGS
-757 QHLTPSAI
+757 HLTPSAI
-765 LYRAAISRKQRR
+765 LYRAAITRKQRR

-800 TSITKGQSV
+800 ASITKCQSV

-820 DGEEGHTTDH
+820 EGEEGHTTDH

-839 STNTDDRLDDRSDDL
+839 STNTDERLDDRSDDL
-854 LSQGEEIPA
+854 ISQGSEIPA
-863 DNTDGLSERDGAL
+863 DVTEPTLSEREAAAL
-876 GPAKAP
+876 ELERANFD
-882 LDAGGNPNES
+882 LEQNILET
-892 RALCDDSDC
+892 RALCEDSDC
-901 DSAELDQPGSGESS
+901 DSAELDQSGSGEPS
-915 RPPGAGA
+915 RPPSAGG
-922 WVQPP
+922 WG
-927 LPYQGSPQAPHTAPP
+927 QGPQN

>member
-1 MSGTCIHEPR
+1 MACVHEQH

-18 GFSTPISEP
+18 GFSTPLSDPPFCRPDSEVP
-27 SYRRIDG
+27 ASTP
-34 DTAACTPETDL
+34 DTEL
-45 TPTQCVIRNLLSID
+45 TPTQCVLRNVLSID
-59 TGGPGAPGG
+59 PVGGG
-68 SSPTPSDGPSAYFD
+68 SGTHTHSNSPTLSDEPTNFS

-88 HEHEACQCGGGAEAG
+88 QEGGAEG
-103 HSPEAGAVR
+103 GAVR
-112 SQSDNIRLQ
+112 NQADSFRLQ
-121 SGSGGFLEGLF
+121 AGGGGFLEGLF

-148 EHKHSHEGLSLESW
+148 EHKQSHEESW

-167 EISDLQWVGSG
+167 EISELQWVGSG

-190 DDVAVKK
+190 EDVAVKK

-245 LRAGRKIAPS
+245 LRAGRKITPS
-255 LMVDWSMGI
+255 LLVDWAMGI

-299 GTSRELR
+299 GTSKELR

-343 LWEMLTGEV
+343 LWEMLTGEI
-352 PYRDVDSSAII
+352 PYKDVDSSAII

-371 QLPIPESCPD
+371 QLPLPDSCPD

-436 HFEKIKSEGTCIHRL
+436 HFEKIKSEGTCLHRL

-485 ELSAVMLQLEL
+485 ELNAVMLQLEL
-496 KEKELQKRE
+496 KEKELLRRE
-505 QSLDKKYPG
+505 QCLDKKYPG
-514 LFKHHSSRQSSS
+514 LFKHHPS
-526 SNTMDKL
+526 TTVDKL
-533 IKKRNVPQKL
+533 IKKRSVPQKL
-543 PSGKRP
+543 PSHGKRP
-549 DILKCEVIIPKMDSS
+549 DLLRSEIILPKMDAG
-564 VMQVTIPACPN
+564 VLQVTVPPCSN
-575 RSSTSPSRSRRVK
+575 RGPTSPSRARRVK
-588 TRHRKPGK
+588 TRHRRSGR
-596 GSSGDLAG
+596 GSSGDLSGPKHPSAPASQERKPT
-604 LKANQSNRDATA
+604 LSNTTTPAAPLTETASGATMREG
-616 QANSGSTNTSKQ
+616 Q
-628 LLEPPAA
+628 LEPP
-635 PQRQLSSSSP
+635 PLKLSSSSP
-645 DLICTA
+645 DLLCSTRHV
-651 LQAEEQGKGEP
+651 ED
-662 SVGGLERGVSVS
+662 GVSGATTTEALGRETS
-674 ASAGLGAS
+674 GGAEAGAGL
-682 VAGAAG
+682 
-688 LGDLTETPPRSD
+688 DETPPRSD
-700 TPSEDAA
+700 TASEDAA
-707 SFPFSSSP
+707 SLPFSSSP
-715 DSPCGRGAGAA
+715 DSPCCGRSGAVGRTHA
-726 RGSLGSPRHDG
+726 
-737 EDKEEGAV
+737 EEREEGTGAV
-745 RLPRGASGGIGS
+745 RLPRGSSGS
-757 QHLTPSAI
+757 HLTPSAI
-765 LYRAAISRKQRR
+765 LYRAAITRKQRR

-800 TSITKGQSV
+800 TSITKCQSV

-820 DGEEGHTTDH
+820 EGEEGHTTDH

-839 STNTDDRLDDRSDDL
+839 STNTDERLDDRSDDL
-854 LSQGEEIPA
+854 ISQGSEIPV
-863 DNTDGLSERDGAL
+863 DITDPTLSEREAAAL
-876 GPAKAP
+876 EQERANFD
-882 LDAGGNPNES
+882 LEQNILET
-892 RALCDDSDC
+892 RALCEDSDC
-901 DSAELDQPGSGESS
+901 DSAELDQSGSGEPS
-915 RPPGAGA
+915 RPPSAGG
-922 WVQPP
+922 WG
-927 LPYQGSPQAPHTAPP
+927 QGPQN

>member
-27 SYRRIDG
+27 PYQRLNG
-34 DTAACTPETDL
+34 DTPACTPETDL
-45 TPTQCVIRNLLSID
+45 TPTQCVLRNVLSID
-59 TGGPGAPGG
+59 TGGPGAPSG
-68 SSPTPSDGPSAYFD
+68 SSPTPSDGTSAHFD

-88 HEHEACQCGGGAEAG
+88 HEHEA
-103 HSPEAGAVR
+103 GAVR
-112 SQSDNIRLQ
+112 GQSENIRLQ

-148 EHKHSHEGLSLESW
+148 EHKHSHEESW

-245 LRAGRKIAPS
+245 LRAGRKITPS

-299 GTSRELR
+299 GTSKELS

-352 PYRDVDSSAII
+352 PYKDVDSSAII

-371 QLPIPESCPD
+371 QLPVPESCPD

-496 KEKELQKRE
+496 KEKELQRRE

-514 LFKHHSSRQSSS
+514 LFKHHSTRQSSS

-533 IKKRNVPQKL
+533 IKKRNVPQKM

-549 DILKCEVIIPKMDSS
+549 DILKSEMIIPKMDSS
-564 VMQVTIPACPN
+564 VMQVPACPN

-604 LKANQSNRDATA
+604 LKANH
-616 QANSGSTNTSKQ
+616 
-628 LLEPPAA
+628 
-635 PQRQLSSSSP
+635 P
-645 DLICTA
+645 DLICAT
-651 LQAEEQGKGEP
+651 LEAEGQGHGA
-662 SVGGLERGVSVS
+662 
-674 ASAGLGAS
+674 ASAGLGGS

-688 LGDLTETPPRSD
+688 LDDLAETPPRSD

-715 DSPCGRGAGAA
+715 DSPCGRGGAA
-726 RGSLGSPRHDG
+726 AGRGSPGSPRLPHDG
-737 EDKEEGAV
+737 EDKEEGAGAL
-745 RLPRGASGGIGS
+745 RLPRGASGGVGS

-800 TSITKGQSV
+800 TSITKCQSV

-854 LSQGEEIPA
+854 LSQGSEIPA
-863 DNTDGLSERDGAL
+863 DNTDPAQASDGAP
-876 GPAKAP
+876 GPDKP
-882 LDAGGNPNES
+882 QLDVGQNPNES

-901 DSAELDQPGSGESS
+901 DSAELDQSGSGEPS
-915 RPPGAGA
+915 RPPSAGA
-922 WVQPP
+922 WGP
-927 LPYQGSPQAPHTAPP
+927 TAPRRL

>member
-1 MSGTCIHEPR
+1 MACVHEQH

-18 GFSTPISEP
+18 GFSTPLSEP
-27 SYRRIDG
+27 PFCRPDSEVPASTP
-34 DTAACTPETDL
+34 DTEL
-45 TPTQCVIRNLLSID
+45 TPTQCVLRNVLSID
-59 TGGPGAPGG
+59 PVGGG
-68 SSPTPSDGPSAYFD
+68 SGTHSNSPTLSDEPTNFS

-88 HEHEACQCGGGAEAG
+88 QEGGAEG
-103 HSPEAGAVR
+103 GAVR
-112 SQSDNIRLQ
+112 NQSDSFRLQ
-121 SGSGGFLEGLF
+121 AGGGGFLEGLF

-148 EHKHSHEGLSLESW
+148 EHKQSQEDSW

-167 EISDLQWVGSG
+167 EISELQWVGSG

-190 DDVAVKK
+190 EEVAVKK

-232 LMEYCAQGQLYEV
+232 IMEYCAQGQLYEV
-245 LRAGRKIAPS
+245 LRAGRKIMPS
-255 LMVDWSMGI
+255 LLVDWAMGI

-299 GTSRELR
+299 GTSKELR

-343 LWEMLTGEV
+343 LWEMLTGEI
-352 PYRDVDSSAII
+352 PYKDVDSSAII

-371 QLPIPESCPD
+371 QLPLPESCPD

-389 CWNCKPRNRPSFRQI
+389 CWNCKPRSRPSFRQI

-423 FKSQAEWR
+423 FRSQVR
-431 EEVKQ
+431 RS
-436 HFEKIKSEGTCIHRL
+436 FTSKIKSEGTCLHRL

-485 ELSAVMLQLEL
+485 ELNAVMLQLEL
-496 KEKELQKRE
+496 KEKELLRRE
-505 QSLDKKYPG
+505 QCLDKKYPG
-514 LFKHHSSRQSSS
+514 LFKHHPS
-526 SNTMDKL
+526 TTVDKL
-533 IKKRNVPQKL
+533 IKKRSVPQKL
-543 PSGKRP
+543 PPHGKRP
-549 DILKCEVIIPKMDSS
+549 DLLRSEIILPKMDAG
-564 VMQVTIPACPN
+564 VLQVTVPPCANRGPTSPN
-575 RSSTSPSRSRRVK
+575 RARRVK
-588 TRHRKPGK
+588 TRHRRSGK
-596 GSSGDLAG
+596 GSSGDLSGPKHPSAPASREREPP
-604 LKANQSNRDATA
+604 LPNTTTPAPPLAETA
-616 QANSGSTNTSKQ
+616 SGAAMREGQ
-628 LLEPPAA
+628 LEPP
-635 PQRQLSSSSP
+635 PLKLSSSSP
-645 DLICTA
+645 DL
-651 LQAEEQGKGEP
+651 
-662 SVGGLERGVSVS
+662 
-674 ASAGLGAS
+674 
-682 VAGAAG
+682 
-688 LGDLTETPPRSD
+688 SD
-700 TPSEDAA
+700 TASEDAA
-707 SFPFSSSP
+707 SLPFSSSP
-715 DSPCGRGAGAA
+715 DSPCCGRSGAVG
-726 RGSLGSPRHDG
+726 RTHVGEEREEGS
-737 EDKEEGAV
+737 GAV
-745 RLPRGASGGIGS
+745 RLPRGSSGS
-757 QHLTPSAI
+757 HLTPSAI
-765 LYRAAISRKQRR
+765 LYRAAITRKQRR

-800 TSITKGQSV
+800 TSITKCQSV

-820 DGEEGHTTDH
+820 EGEEGHTTDH

-839 STNTDDRLDDRSDDL
+839 STNTDERLDDRSDDL
-854 LSQGEEIPA
+854 ISQGSEIPV
-863 DNTDGLSERDGAL
+863 DITDPTLSEREAAAL
-876 GPAKAP
+876 EQERANFD
-882 LDAGGNPNES
+882 LEQNILET
-892 RALCDDSDC
+892 RALCEDSDC
-901 DSAELDQPGSGESS
+901 DSAELDQSGSGEPS
-915 RPPGAGA
+915 RPPSAGG
-922 WVQPP
+922 WG
-927 LPYQGSPQAPHTAPP
+927 QGPQN

>member
-27 SYRRIDG
+27 PYRRLDG
-34 DTAACTPETDL
+34 DTPACTPETDL
-45 TPTQCVIRNLLSID
+45 TPTQCVLRNVLSID
-59 TGGPGAPGG
+59 TGGQVVPGG
-68 SSPTPSDGPSAYFD
+68 SSPTPSDGPSGHFD

-88 HEHEACQCGGGAEAG
+88 HEHEACQCGGGGAEAG

-148 EHKHSHEGLSLESW
+148 EHKHSHEESW

-190 DDVAVKK
+190 EDVAVKK

-245 LRAGRKIAPS
+245 LRAGRKITPS
-255 LMVDWSMGI
+255 LLVDWSMGI

-299 GTSRELR
+299 GTSKELS

-343 LWEMLTGEV
+343 LWEMLTGEI
-352 PYRDVDSSAII
+352 PYKDVDSSAII

-371 QLPIPESCPD
+371 QLPVPESCPD

-496 KEKELQKRE
+496 KEKELQRRE

-514 LFKHHSSRQSSS
+514 LFKHHSSRQSGS
-526 SNTMDKL
+526 SNSMDKL

-549 DILKCEVIIPKMDSS
+549 DILKSEVIIPKMDSS

-604 LKANQSNRDATA
+604 LKANQSSPNRDTTP
-616 QANSGSTNTSKQ
+616 QQ
-628 LLEPPAA
+628 Q
-635 PQRQLSSSSP
+635 QRQLSSSSP
-645 DLICTA
+645 DLICTT
-651 LQAEEQGKGEP
+651 LDAEGQGKGEP
-662 SVGGLERGVSVS
+662 SVD
-674 ASAGLGAS
+674 
-682 VAGAAG
+682 
-688 LGDLTETPPRSD
+688 DLTETPPRSD

-707 SFPFSSSP
+707 S
-715 DSPCGRGAGAA
+715 
-726 RGSLGSPRHDG
+726 
-737 EDKEEGAV
+737 
-745 RLPRGASGGIGS
+745 LPRGASGGIGS

-765 LYRAAISRKQRR
+765 LYRAAITRKQRR

-800 TSITKGQSV
+800 TSITKCQSV

-854 LSQGEEIPA
+854 LSQGSEIPA
-863 DNTDGLSERDGAL
+863 DNTDPAQASDGLSERDGAIFVFSL
-876 GPAKAP
+876 LRISCFYLRGERV
-882 LDAGGNPNES
+882 LLYGG
-892 RALCDDSDC
+892 CH
-901 DSAELDQPGSGESS
+901 
-915 RPPGAGA
+915 
-922 WVQPP
+922 V
-927 LPYQGSPQAPHTAPP
+927 APPCFYSSPNGQTNRV

>member
-1 MSGTCIHEPR
+1 CSPPTGLASSLALTDQQSRGHNGEHTC
-11 APSPSLS
+11 
-18 GFSTPISEP
+18 
-27 SYRRIDG
+27 
-34 DTAACTPETDL
+34 
-45 TPTQCVIRNLLSID
+45 
-59 TGGPGAPGG
+59 GGH
-68 SSPTPSDGPSAYFD
+68 SPTPSEEQQEHFA

-88 HEHEACQCGGGAEAG
+88 HENGEGEGHDAEG
-103 HSPEAGAVR
+103 GAVR
-112 SQSDNIRLQ
+112 SQAEDVRLL
-121 SGSGGFLEGLF
+121 SGGSGGFLEGLF

-148 EHKHSHEGLSLESW
+148 EHKHNLEELW

-167 EISDLQWVGSG
+167 DISELQWVGSG
-178 AQGAVFLGKFHG
+178 AQGAVFLGKLHG
-190 DDVAVKK
+190 QEVAVKK

-204 EIKHLRK
+204 DIRHLRK

-219 FKGVCT
+219 FKGICT

-245 LRAGRKIAPS
+245 LRAGRNITPS
-255 LMVDWSMGI
+255 LLIDWAMGM

-282 SPNMLITHD
+282 SPNMLITYD
-291 DLVKISDF
+291 DAVKISDF
-299 GTSRELR
+299 GTSKEMS

-352 PYRDVDSSAII
+352 PYKDVDSSAII

-371 QLPIPESCPD
+371 NLPVPESCPD

-389 CWNCKPRNRPSFRQI
+389 CWSSKPRNRPSFRQI

-410 ASADVLSTPQETY
+410 ASADLLSTPQETY

-451 DEELINRRR
+451 DEEMIIRRK

-485 ELSAVMLQLEL
+485 ELNAVMLQLEL
-496 KEKELQKRE
+496 KEKELLKRE

-514 LFKHHSSRQSSS
+514 CIKHHSSRQERS
-526 SNTMDKL
+526 SNSMEKL

-543 PSGKRP
+543 PAH
-549 DILKCEVIIPKMDSS
+549 ILIP
-564 VMQVTIPACPN
+564 
-575 RSSTSPSRSRRVK
+575 
-588 TRHRKPGK
+588 
-596 GSSGDLAG
+596 
-604 LKANQSNRDATA
+604 
-616 QANSGSTNTSKQ
+616 
-628 LLEPPAA
+628 
-635 PQRQLSSSSP
+635 
-645 DLICTA
+645 LI
-651 LQAEEQGKGEP
+651 
-662 SVGGLERGVSVS
+662 
-674 ASAGLGAS
+674 
-682 VAGAAG
+682 
-688 LGDLTETPPRSD
+688 
-700 TPSEDAA
+700 
-707 SFPFSSSP
+707 FPF
-715 DSPCGRGAGAA
+715 
-726 RGSLGSPRHDG
+726 L
-737 EDKEEGAV
+737 
-745 RLPRGASGGIGS
+745 L
-757 QHLTPSAI
+757 
-765 LYRAAISRKQRR
+765 QRR

-800 TSITKGQSV
+800 VSITKCQSL
-809 STFSSENLSVS
+809 STFSSENLSAVSVS
-820 DGEEGHTTDH
+820 DGEEGNTSDH

-839 STNTDDRLDDRSDDL
+839 STNTDERLDDKSDDL
-854 LSQGEEIPA
+854 LSQGSEIPA
-863 DNTDGLSERDGAL
+863 DPALDPADGLSEKEAAIRQVKTQLNTGQNYEVGRGL
-876 GPAKAP
+876 Y
-882 LDAGGNPNES
+882 
-892 RALCDDSDC
+892 DDSDC
-901 DSAELDQPGSGESS
+901 DSAELDHSGCTEPQHH
-915 RPPGAGA
+915 RPPSTN
-922 WVQPP
+922 W
-927 LPYQGSPQAPHTAPP
+927 